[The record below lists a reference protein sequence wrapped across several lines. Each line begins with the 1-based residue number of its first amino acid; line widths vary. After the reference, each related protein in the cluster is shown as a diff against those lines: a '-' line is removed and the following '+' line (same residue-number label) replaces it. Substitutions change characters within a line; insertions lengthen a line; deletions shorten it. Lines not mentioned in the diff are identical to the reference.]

1 MLKININQV
10 PNLIELCK
18 KSQNNLL
25 IVGNPGVGKS
35 QIVGS
40 LENDHCKVTMLT
52 GSSTYE
58 ETANGIPRDN
68 KETKMQDYTRP
79 EWFVNILNW
88 AEEHNSDED
97 YQILFID
104 EFNTADPQVLKTF
117 LSILTERKIPTQKE
131 PLPKH
136 LVMVAAMNPC
146 SQNEG
151 EELIRPMASR
161 FITVEIEST
170 IESYR
175 KYITGEINE
184 KDNIIV
190 ELLEEEKPLTT
201 KQFESYLSQ
210 VVEQDWHGF
219 EAGSYHEINPRSMSN
234 FFRAMGFVKNRKQV
248 SQKLSQAF
256 FGKTYQYFDEEES
269 EAQKEEKRKQK
280 VKKGVVL
287 PTYEDLVKMSTGDLI
302 ELKQQLLTKG
312 PQGFNAVANI
322 IKILADREEEK

>member
-104 EFNTADPQVLKTF
+104 EFNTT
-117 LSILTERKIPTQKE
+117 S
-131 PLPKH
+131 
-136 LVMVAAMNPC
+136 
-146 SQNEG
+146 
-151 EELIRPMASR
+151 
-161 FITVEIEST
+161 
-170 IESYR
+170 
-175 KYITGEINE
+175 
-184 KDNIIV
+184 
-190 ELLEEEKPLTT
+190 
-201 KQFESYLSQ
+201 FEDFS
-210 VVEQDWHGF
+210 
-219 EAGSYHEINPRSMSN
+219 
-234 FFRAMGFVKNRKQV
+234 
-248 SQKLSQAF
+248 
-256 FGKTYQYFDEEES
+256 
-269 EAQKEEKRKQK
+269 
-280 VKKGVVL
+280 
-287 PTYEDLVKMSTGDLI
+287 
-302 ELKQQLLTKG
+302 
-312 PQGFNAVANI
+312 FNLN
-322 IKILADREEEK
+322 